1 MIDWLTFVVPL
12 SCSAGLNT
20 GQVASI
26 TPDGSIEWTCA
37 KRVPLV
43 GSYDQRM
50 FLRPVEVDLLD
61 VSKRGVPGSLG
72 GAREFARAAVLSRS
86 LVEISG
92 CPAKFL
98 QGHNVFGSDDICG
111 LAAAVVRRACDL
123 LGLSASPV
131 EMRSIERGAFL
142 LRRVDLTESY
152 VLPSRSDVLAWIKAA
167 ERVGRLGTRKDRSVG
182 QFARVRGRGLFD
194 ESTLNFGQGSQYW
207 WLKFYAKGVELE
219 AAKHRL
225 PESLVLREQLL
236 EYAQPLLR
244 CEVQLN
250 SKQLARLG
258 LRYGSSW
265 SAVSAADVW
274 REHVEQVNMTGDS
287 AVPDSTLE
295 ALPKRLRPV
304 FLAWKSGAD
313 LSSIYPR
320 TTLFRYRKEL
330 LNFAV
335 DISTPY
341 MAPGELPRS
350 NVVPLRRVLEAV
362 PVVGPPAWAVG
373 TPLYFDPLAE
383 LARRAKR

>member
-12 SCSAGLNT
+12 SCFAGLRT
-20 GQVASI
+20 GEVASI
-26 TPDGSIEWTCA
+26 SSDGSVEWKVA
-37 KRVPLV
+37 KRLALV
-43 GSYDQRM
+43 GSFDQRM
-50 FLRPVEVDLLD
+50 QLRPVSVDCLGLR
-61 VSKRGVPGSLG
+61 KRGAPGSLG
-72 GAREFARAAVLSRS
+72 GAREFARMATVSGS

-98 QGHNVFGSDDICG
+98 QGHNVFGSDDLCG

-123 LGLSASPV
+123 LGLSPSPV
-131 EMRSIERGAFL
+131 EMRSIERGAFV
-142 LRRVDLTESY
+142 LRRVDVTRSF

-225 PESLVLREQLL
+225 PESLPLREQLL
-236 EYAQPLLR
+236 EHAQPLLR

-250 SKQLARLG
+250 SKQLGRLG

-265 SAVSAADVW
+265 SAARAADVW
-274 REHVEQVNMTGDS
+274 REHVEQVSMTGDS
-287 AVPDSTLE
+287 SVPDSTLE

-330 LNFAV
+330 LNYAV
-335 DISTPY
+335 DISTAY
-341 MAPGELPRS
+341 MAPGELPKS

-362 PVVGPPAWAVG
+362 PVSDPPAWAVG

>member
-26 TPDGSIEWTCA
+26 TPDGLIDWTCA

-43 GSYDQRM
+43 GSHDQRM
-50 FLRPVEVDLLD
+50 FLRPVGLDLLG
-61 VSKRGVPGSLG
+61 VRKRGVPGSLG
-72 GAREFARAAVLSRS
+72 GAREFARMATLSGS

-123 LGLSASPV
+123 LGLSPSPV
-131 EMRSIERGAFL
+131 EMRSIERGVFL
-142 LRRVDLTESY
+142 LRRVDLTQSY
-152 VLPSRSDVLAWIKAA
+152 VLSSRSEVLAWIEGA
-167 ERVGRLGTRKDRSVG
+167 EIFGRMEH
-182 QFARVRGRGLFD
+182 RGRGSFPVKGRGICD
-194 ESTLNFGQGSQYW
+194 RSTLNFGQGSRYW

-219 AAKHRL
+219 AAKHGL
-225 PESLVLREQLL
+225 PDSLLMREQLL
-236 EYAQPLLR
+236 AYAQPLLR

-250 SKQLARLG
+250 GMQLERLR
-258 LRYGSSW
+258 LRYGSAW
-265 SAVSAADVW
+265 AAVQPLSVW
-274 REHVEQVNMTGDS
+274 EDHVKRVSLVGDMAKS
-287 AVPDSTLE
+287 DGLLDS
-295 ALPKRLRPV
+295 LPPKLRPV
-304 FLAWKSGAD
+304 YMAWLNGVDMADAYSRATFYRHRKALLAYG
-313 LSSIYPR
+313 
-320 TTLFRYRKEL
+320 
-330 LNFAV
+330 V
-335 DISTPY
+335 DISVRQPFVDRT
-341 MAPGELPRS
+341 